1 MTIDV
6 ANIVCMTII
15 LGKGMKN
22 AFAVKKQ
29 HVLEYM
35 I

>member
-15 LGKGMKN
+15 LGEGMKN
-22 AFAVKKQ
+22 AFAIKKQ
-29 HVLEYM
+29 HMLEYV